1 MSTEQKTP
9 LFTHRLISFA
19 VAAAATGALALGLLL
34 AGLLDGSKVHSSNL
48 PDINGMW
55 LEQDVAPY
63 AADSFEIRPEG
74 VFVNGRQ
81 VNTQYQW
88 DGNTL
93 EYLRGGTL
101 YSYSFL
107 SGRLIRQRPAH
118 YISSFSRQKIA
129 LRQSH

>member
-1 MSTEQKTP
+1 MITKQNLP
-9 LFTHRLISFA
+9 LLTHRLIRFA
-19 VAAAATGALALGLLL
+19 VAAAATVVLALLL
-34 AGLLDGSKVHSSNL
+34 AILLDGSKAYSNNL

-74 VFVNGRQ
+74 VFVGGRQ

-88 DGNTL
+88 DGSTL
-93 EYLRGGTL
+93 EYLKGGTL

-107 SGRLIRQRPAH
+107 SGRFIRQRPAH
-118 YISSFSRQKIA
+118 YISSFSRQNIA
-129 LRQSH
+129 QHQPH